1 MSSFNLTSKTTIDE
15 FKQELFKYVTSYNN
29 EVHSQLNGL
38 TPVERFFNSGDEIK
52 ELSAEMIE
60 KAFLLEID

>member
-29 EVHSQLNGL
+29 EVHSQLN
-38 TPVERFFNSGDEIK
+38 
-52 ELSAEMIE
+52 
-60 KAFLLEID
+60 